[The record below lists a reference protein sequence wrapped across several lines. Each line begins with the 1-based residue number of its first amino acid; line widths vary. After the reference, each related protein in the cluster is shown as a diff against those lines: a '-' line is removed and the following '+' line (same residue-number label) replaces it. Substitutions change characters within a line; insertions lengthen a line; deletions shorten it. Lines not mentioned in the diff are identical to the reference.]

1 MANKIIGI
9 DGNKVYTLRK
19 EKLRISQEKLSEI
32 SGVSRTLIQRIEMNK
47 VYECNLKTLNKLAT
61 ALNVDPMELVDR
73 GEKLNE

>member
-1 MANKIIGI
+1 MANKTIGI

-47 VYECNLKTLNKLAT
+47 VYECNLKTLNKLAA

>member
-1 MANKIIGI
+1 M
-9 DGNKVYTLRK
+9 RK

-47 VYECNLKTLNKLAT
+47 VYECNLKTLNKLAA